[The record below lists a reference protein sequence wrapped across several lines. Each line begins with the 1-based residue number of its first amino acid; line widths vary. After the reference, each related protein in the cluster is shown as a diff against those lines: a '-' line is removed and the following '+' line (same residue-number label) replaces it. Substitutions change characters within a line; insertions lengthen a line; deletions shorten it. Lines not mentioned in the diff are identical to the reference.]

1 MKIVLL
7 ALGIVV
13 TSLLWYVILYT
24 IICIWRFKVNG
35 EE

>member
-24 IICIWRFKVNG
+24 VICVWKFKVNG
-35 EE
+35 GK